1 MFKEIEYVFNNKP
14 YVAKVCRQEFG
25 FIRISLYEVVR
36 PHWRIFRTRLVGYTY
51 VLFDEE
57 KHSSVGMLVDSE
69 VRTIYDKECAY
80 RREQEKISEFFAK

>member
-1 MFKEIEYVFNNKP
+1 MFKKIEYVFNNQP
-14 YVAKVCRQEFG
+14 YEVTVCRQEFG

-36 PHWRIFRTRLVGYTY
+36 PHWRIFRTKHINTVY

-69 VRTIYDKECAY
+69 VREMYDKECVY
-80 RREQEKISEFFAK
+80 RREREKINEFFAK